1 MKPASER
8 PVRGSKLTRGQIVEL
23 FSRLRELNPE
33 PTTEL
38 EYTSPFELLVAV
50 ILSAQATDV
59 GVNKAMRKLFPV
71 ANTPRAILALGAA
84 TIPEV
89 DVVDSTLLAGDGS
102 ALRVSALTLGPGQS
116 PTGGRVAFD
125 HVTLVG
131 PPAGP
136 GFGFVV
142 PQAVPVHI
150 ANSVGVS
157 GGAFLCGPGAALT
170 SGGGNTFSDL
180 ACALTGPGDQTGVD
194 PLLGPLGDHGGTGR
208 TRVPSAS
215 SPLVDTAVGS
225 TSTADQRGVA
235 RPHGSGSDRGAVERT
250 FGD

>member
-1 MKPASER
+1 MGLAGF
-8 PVRGSKLTRGQIVEL
+8 GSSGVVGR
-23 FSRLRELNPE
+23 
-33 PTTEL
+33 
-38 EYTSPFELLVAV
+38 
-50 ILSAQATDV
+50 ATIRRSTLDGADQSNAL
-59 GVNKAMRKLFPV
+59 GV
-71 ANTPRAILALGAA
+71 LALGDA

-116 PTGGRVAFD
+116 PTGGRVGFE

-131 PPAGP
+131 PPVGP
-136 GFGFVV
+136 GFGIVV

-150 ANSVGVS
+150 ANSVVVS

-180 ACALTGPGDQTGVD
+180 SCALTGPGDQTGVD

-208 TRVPSAS
+208 SRVPSAS

-225 TSTADQRGVA
+225 TSTTDQRGVT
-235 RPHGSGSDRGAVERT
+235 RPQGAGNDRGAVERRPA
-250 FGD
+250 D